1 MFHCALSDDS
11 SQTESCFVWCPRNH
25 MADRMETN
33 GETDGLYII
42 VVDDISAEIILNLC
56 HEINR
61 RTNTYIKSY
70 VFLYF

>member
-1 MFHCALSDDS
+1 
-11 SQTESCFVWCPRNH
+11 